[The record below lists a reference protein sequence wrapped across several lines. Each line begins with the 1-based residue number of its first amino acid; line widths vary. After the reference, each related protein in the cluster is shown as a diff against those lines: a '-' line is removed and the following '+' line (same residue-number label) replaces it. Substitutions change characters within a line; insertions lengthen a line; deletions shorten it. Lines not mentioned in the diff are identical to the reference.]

1 MLVILDHVLLRIS
14 FISLHRPK
22 YKIIPAKRGSAVTI
36 TVGFVGLIV
45 SFQNLVTRQIMI
57 FHCFDIFSKHKSQNG
72 KRVKGCPHNP
82 THDEEGRGSFLR
94 MNRERGRSGVSTHSQ
109 REEVRSLFPA
119 PPNLSSFPDKQD
131 VSSNIL
137 ADFCSEWLSY
147 ESHIICFKFA
157 SFVFRGFP

>member
-109 REEVRSLFPA
+109 REEVRSLLFLPFPIYLPFLTSKMSA
-119 PPNLSSFPDKQD
+119 QISSL
-131 VSSNIL
+131 I
-137 ADFCSEWLSY
+137 
-147 ESHIICFKFA
+147 
-157 SFVFRGFP
+157 FVVNGYLMKAI

>member
-57 FHCFDIFSKHKSQNG
+57 FHCFDIISKQ
-72 KRVKGCPHNP
+72 VK
-82 THDEEGRGSFLR
+82 
-94 MNRERGRSGVSTHSQ
+94 MARE
-109 REEVRSLFPA
+109 
-119 PPNLSSFPDKQD
+119 
-131 VSSNIL
+131 
-137 ADFCSEWLSY
+137 
-147 ESHIICFKFA
+147 
-157 SFVFRGFP
+157 